1 MPELITIRSALVS
14 VSDRTGL
21 ADLCA
26 GLVKL
31 GVAIVATDSTGRHLA
46 EHGIAS
52 TPVAEVTGFPEMLDG
67 RVKTLHPRIHGGILA
82 NRDEPEHLRQLAE
95 AGIEP
100 IDLVV
105 VNLYPFREAVGK
117 DLATPEV
124 VEQIDIGGPTL
135 VRASAKNH
143 SGVGIVVDPARYGAV
158 LEEIR
163 EKGGLSLE
171 TRRSLAAD
179 AFAHTAAYDAAIA
192 RWMAREDTF
201 PERLSLAFERV
212 MELRYGEN
220 PHQAGALYAAEDA
233 GPGSLARG
241 RQLQGKELSFNNLLD
256 LDSAWLAVNDF
267 DDTACVIVKHA
278 IPCGVAIG
286 DTDAVAYE
294 RALESDRVSAFGGVV
309 AFNREVT
316 EDGARA
322 MAEIFTECIAA
333 PGFSSGAL
341 QVFGEKK
348 NLRLLAIDGR
358 PDPAYTGRWISGG
371 LLLQSAD
378 AAAEDRS
385 SWRVVTKA
393 QPTEEQWQ
401 DLAFAWRTCKHVR
414 SNAIVFAAGGATVG
428 IGGGQTSR
436 VDAVE
441 IAGKKA
447 GDRAKGAVMASDAFF
462 PFRDGLDAGAAAGIA
477 AVIQP
482 GGSVRDDE
490 VIAAADE
497 HGIAMAFTGMR
508 HFRHG

>member
-1 MPELITIRSALVS
+1 MPDRIEVKRALVS
-14 VSDRTGL
+14 VSDRSGL
-21 ADLCA
+21 AEFCA
-26 GLVKL
+26 GLAGL

-46 EHGIAS
+46 EHGVTTTS
-52 TPVAEVTGFPEMLDG
+52 VSQVTGFPEMLDG

-82 NRDEPEHLRQLAE
+82 NRDEPEHLRQLAD
-95 AGIEP
+95 AGIDP

-105 VNLYPFREAVGK
+105 VNLYPFREAAAKG
-117 DLATPEV
+117 LEWPEV

-135 VRASAKNH
+135 VRAAAKNH
-143 SGVGIVVDPARYGAV
+143 SGVAIVVEPARYGAV
-158 LEEIR
+158 LDEIR
-163 EKGGLSLE
+163 SSGGLSAE
-171 TRRSLAAD
+171 TRRRLAAE

-192 RWMAREDTF
+192 RWMTREETF
-201 PERLSLAFERV
+201 PTRLSLPFERV

-220 PHQAGALYAAEDA
+220 PHQAGALYAAEGPQA
-233 GPGSLARG
+233 GALARG

-256 LDSAWLAVNDF
+256 LDAAWLAANDF
-267 DDTACVIVKHA
+267 DEQACVIVKHA
-278 IPCGVAIG
+278 IPCGIATG
-286 DTDAVAYE
+286 PTDAIAYE

-309 AFNREVT
+309 AFNRVVSE
-316 EDGARA
+316 EGARA
-322 MAEIFTECIAA
+322 MAEVFTECIAA
-333 PGFSSGAL
+333 PGFSDGA
-341 QVFGEKK
+341 VAAFAEKK
-348 NLRLLAIDGR
+348 NLRLLAVEGR

-371 LLLQSAD
+371 LLLQTSD
-378 AAAEDRS
+378 SSAEDPS

-393 QPTEEQWQ
+393 RPTDEQLA
-401 DLAFAWRTCKHVR
+401 DLAFAWRACKHVR

-462 PFRDGLDAGAAAGIA
+462 PFRDGLDAAAAAGIG
-477 AVIQP
+477 AVVQP

-497 HGIAMAFTGMR
+497 HGIAMVFTGVR